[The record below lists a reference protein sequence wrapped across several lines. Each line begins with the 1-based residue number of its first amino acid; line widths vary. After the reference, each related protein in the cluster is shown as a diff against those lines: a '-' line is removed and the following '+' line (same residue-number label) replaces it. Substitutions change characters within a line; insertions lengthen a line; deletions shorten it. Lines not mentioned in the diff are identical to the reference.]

1 MSSLGLSFDRC
12 GRVSI
17 DAYMATGIDRI
28 WAAGDLA
35 RATAVG
41 DHVAL
46 MSCQHAMPQGR
57 QAGENAAR
65 AVLGR
70 PLGEYHQP
78 LYVTCLDLGSA
89 GAVLTRGFA
98 RDDVMA
104 RGDEAKQIKR
114 FINRSVIYPPT
125 DTAGLLKLG
134 SAKPPGPVAVKL
146 QTFALRRKRLRHAAI
161 TRGQDR
167 ASNYASAGVS

>member
-1 MSSLGLSFDRC
+1 VF
-12 GRVSI
+12 GRVSV
-17 DAYMATGIDRI
+17 DAHMATGVARV
-28 WAAGDLA
+28 WAAGDSA
-35 RATAVG
+35 RAIAVG

-104 RGDEAKQIKR
+104 RGDEAKQLKR
-114 FINRSVIYPPT
+114 FINRSVIYPPA
-125 DTAGLLKLG
+125 DAAGLLKLG
-134 SAKPPGPVAVKL
+134 SAKPLGPVAAKL
-146 QTFALRRKRLRHAAI
+146 QTFALRRERLRHAAVA
-161 TRGQDR
+161 RGEDR
-167 ASNYASAGVS
+167 ATRYATAGVS